1 MTVDDAAPRTSDGGS
16 GHVDPDVEP
25 GSAAAAESGSGM
37 QRSLGA
43 APILEGVVLPAAPGE
58 DAGSGTVDASRSDD
72 GPSALGGPGADGTG
86 RAPNGPSSGI
96 PGQPD
101 AGLAAR
107 PGGAP
112 ARPGAGLAAD
122 ALRRLDGELGQV
134 QVARVGGRRI
144 YRRRIEL
151 LAEAC
156 TPQTFALVL
165 DWLSSTRRASPAT
178 KRNYADDL
186 RRVWAPLARE
196 VGHDAFSVGCL
207 TRDQVRMWRL
217 RQEGA
222 GVAKRSIGRYVA
234 CLSSLHTYAAERL
247 DPPPRNPV
255 TQDDRPRIEAG
266 RGAGSTPVLE
276 VEQVRAVAAAA
287 SADLDLLVVMLL
299 YSLAG
304 RVTELCAADVGDLV
318 DDGDRVH
325 LVVTRKGGKRR
336 RLPLPPRCADLLRRH
351 VGDRTAGPLL
361 LDAKGD
367 RLDRHDVDRIS
378 TRLGRAAGVP
388 PGRDLTPHV
397 WRASRIT
404 HMLDDGV
411 PLAEVQEFADH
422 VNPAT
427 TIGYWERRDQGKRAA
442 AHADRAAAVFE

>member
-1 MTVDDAAPRTSDGGS
+1 MCAA
-16 GHVDPDVEP
+16 
-25 GSAAAAESGSGM
+25 
-37 QRSLGA
+37 
-43 APILEGVVLPAAPGE
+43 
-58 DAGSGTVDASRSDD
+58 GT
-72 GPSALGGPGADGTG
+72 
-86 RAPNGPSSGI
+86 
-96 PGQPD
+96 
-101 AGLAAR
+101 
-107 PGGAP
+107 
-112 ARPGAGLAAD
+112 
-122 ALRRLDGELGQV
+122 
-134 QVARVGGRRI
+134 
-144 YRRRIEL
+144 
-151 LAEAC
+151 
-156 TPQTFALVL
+156 
-165 DWLSSTRRASPAT
+165 PAT

-196 VGHDAFSVGCL
+196 VGHEAFFVGCL
-207 TRDQVRMWRL
+207 TREQVRMWRL

-234 CLSSLHTYAAERL
+234 CLSSLHTYAAGRL

-287 SADLDLLVVMLL
+287 SAELDLLVVMLL

-304 RVTELCAADVGDLV
+304 RVTELCAADVTDLV
-318 DDGDRVH
+318 DDGGRVH
-325 LVVTRKGGKRR
+325 LAVTRKGGKRR
-336 RLPLPPRCADLLRRH
+336 RLPLPPRCAELLRRH
-351 VGDRTAGPLL
+351 VGDRAAGPLL

-427 TIGYWERRDQGKRAA
+427 TIGYWERRNQGKRAA